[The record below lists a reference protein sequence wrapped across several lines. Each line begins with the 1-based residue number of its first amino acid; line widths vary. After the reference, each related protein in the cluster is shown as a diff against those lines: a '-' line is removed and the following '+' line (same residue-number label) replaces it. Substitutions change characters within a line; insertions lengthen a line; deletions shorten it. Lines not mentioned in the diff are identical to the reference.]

1 MGCSK
6 YGFLG
11 GVDIGGTKTRV
22 GVVSLSGEVLIS
34 RTEPVVRQSASDLV
48 RQVIVMLRDCEK
60 ELGCDPVS
68 GIGVAVPAVVDRCT
82 RVVEFAPNLAC
93 LNGYP
98 LEHAI
103 AHETKTRT
111 VTAFDGFASAL
122 GESWCGSG
130 RFVKNMAFIIVGTGV
145 GGGIVL
151 NGKGIPG
158 ADGIAG
164 CIGWTLVPDPDT
176 GSPIHLESVCS
187 GPGIAGRANRLK
199 EKVADNTL
207 WTAKDVFEAA
217 KSGHEVARQVIDDA
231 VRVFGMG
238 IANLVSVINPEVV
251 VLGGSV
257 GLSLGSYIGALS
269 GYVSEHAQPVA
280 GRTVRIRLSSL
291 GDDFGVIGAARL
303 VHPDCMTT
311 L

>member
-1 MGCSK
+1 MGCSR

-22 GVVSLSGEVLIS
+22 GLVSLSGEVLIS

-48 RQVIVMLRDCEK
+48 RQVVVLLRDCEK
-60 ELGCDPVS
+60 ELGLGHVS
-68 GIGVAVPAVVDRCT
+68 GIGVAVPAVVDKCT

-93 LNGYP
+93 LTGYP

-103 AHETKTRT
+103 THETKTRT

-122 GESWCGSG
+122 GESWCGAG
-130 RFVKNMAFIIVGTGV
+130 RCVQNMAFIIVGTGV
-145 GGGIVL
+145 GGGMVFD
-151 NGKGIPG
+151 GKGIPG

-164 CIGWTLVPDPDT
+164 CIGWTLVPDPDN
-176 GSPIHLESVCS
+176 GSPTHLESVCS
-187 GPGIAGRANRLK
+187 GPGIASRANRLK
-199 EKVADNTL
+199 DKATDETV
-207 WTAKDVFEAA
+207 WTAKEVFEEA
-217 KSGHEVARQVIDDA
+217 KGGNGVARRVIDDA
-231 VRVFGMG
+231 VHVLGMG

-257 GLSLGSYIGALS
+257 GLNLGSYIGALS
-269 GYVSEHAQPVA
+269 AYVSKHAQPVA

-291 GDDFGVIGAARL
+291 GDNFGVIGAARL
-303 VHPDCMTT
+303 VHPDCMRIP
-311 L
+311 